1 MRILIAAIGKPR
13 RSPEQS
19 LVELYVKRLP
29 WEVKMVCFES
39 NKATAAARQ
48 REECDWLMQ
57 ATRDVPQRMALDE
70 RGELFTSQAFAER
83 FRAFQMEGDQRVA
96 FMLGG
101 PDGLLPDARASCQRI
116 LSLGKM
122 TLPHLLARVVL
133 LEQLYRAQTI
143 LSGHPYHRA

>member
-1 MRILIAAIGKPR
+1 MRLLIAAIGKPR
-13 RSPEQS
+13 KSPEQS
-19 LVELYVKRLP
+19 LVELYVRRLP
-29 WEVKMVCFES
+29 WEVKLVCFES
-39 NKATAAARQ
+39 NKATAALRQ
-48 REECDWLMQ
+48 REECDWLIQ
-57 ATRDVPQRMALDE
+57 TTAGVPQRMALDE
-70 RGELFTSQAFAER
+70 RGDLFTSEGFAER
-83 FRAFQMEGDQRVA
+83 LQMLQMQGDQRLA

-101 PDGLLPDARASCQRI
+101 ADGLLPDARASCQRI